1 MLKKKL
7 LTMMFIAVLPVA
19 YIYFFFYYPQRNEYY
34 RDVNHL
40 VISYKKSNN
49 EIVQAFIPL
58 IPENAQEII
67 ISYRI
72 NRIKNISISF
82 KLPDMNWKSYI
93 SIVKE
98 KLKNYSISA
107 LPQADTDKI
116 VYFWGT
122 PDTLFSQIDISVDGD
137 YITIQSF

>member
-1 MLKKKL
+1 ML
-7 LTMMFIAVLPVA
+7 IAVLPVTF
-19 YIYFFFYYPQRNEYY
+19 IYFFFYHPQRNEYY

-40 VISYKKSNN
+40 VISYKKFNN
-49 EIVQAFIPL
+49 KIIQAFIPL
-58 IPENAQEII
+58 IPENAQEIT
-67 ISYRI
+67 ISYRT
-72 NRIKNISISF
+72 NRMKNISISF
-82 KLPDMNWKSYI
+82 QLQNMNWESYI

-107 LPQADTDKI
+107 LPQTDTDKI

-122 PDTLFSQIDISVDGD
+122 PDTLFSQIDISVDGN